1 MLEENCGSFTGISS
15 LNIWSG
21 PFRVI
26 EGTDSIHWEKLK
38 NYPEYQSVS
47 RDIDSWIH
55 EIVYEL
61 NIHLRTDDR
70 IFKVSLS

>member
-1 MLEENCGSFTGISS
+1 MVEENCGSFTGISS
-15 LNIWSG
+15 LD

-26 EGTDSIHWEKLK
+26 GGTDSIHWEKLK